1 MKYFT
6 EAYLGPSRKKW
17 TFSIIIKA
25 LLKNGSIE
33 SFKIIYIYI
42 IYSGRT
48 FKNIMDLCNLCS
60 FCLNLSPFGL
70 YIALNWMNKK

>member
-6 EAYLGPSRKKW
+6 ETYLEPSRRKW

-33 SFKIIYIYI
+33 SFKIIYIYNS
-42 IYSGRT
+42 YWMHLQKHNG
-48 FKNIMDLCNLCS
+48 FMQS

-70 YIALNWMNKK
+70 YIVLNWTNKR